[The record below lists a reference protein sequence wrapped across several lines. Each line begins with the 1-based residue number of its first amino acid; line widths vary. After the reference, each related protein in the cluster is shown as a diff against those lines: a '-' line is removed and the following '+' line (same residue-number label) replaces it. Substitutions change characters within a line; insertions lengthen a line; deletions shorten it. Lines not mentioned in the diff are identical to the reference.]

1 VEQAANELGAY
12 VDELVEDRRASPRDD
27 LVTSLVEASEDGD
40 RLSPAELRAMIA
52 GLLFA
57 GYDTTRNQL
66 GRAMITFCHHADQWN
81 RLAAESDLAA
91 RSVDEVMRLTG
102 AVVGV
107 ARIDTEDLEVGGWAI
122 PAGTLVILSTASANR
137 DESVYDDAGTFDITA
152 DRVPHL
158 TFGGGPHYCLGAN
171 LARAEMEE
179 ALRVLPGRLHNIQ
192 LNGQPSWR
200 QGTGITGPSHLPLR
214 FKPAR

>member
-1 VEQAANELGAY
+1 VICEVLGVPREDHPRFARWGEALTYLPSLELSARLAEVEQAANELGAY

-52 GLLFA
+52 GPLFA

-102 AVVGV
+102 ASSGC
-107 ARIDTEDLEVGGWAI
+107 
-122 PAGTLVILSTASANR
+122 PASPRRASRSA
-137 DESVYDDAGTFDITA
+137 AGQS
-152 DRVPHL
+152 P
-158 TFGGGPHYCLGAN
+158 
-171 LARAEMEE
+171 
-179 ALRVLPGRLHNIQ
+179 
-192 LNGQPSWR
+192 
-200 QGTGITGPSHLPLR
+200 
-214 FKPAR
+214 PAPW